1 MLRDQPFL
9 DYKLATLTVDEV
21 VQGVSQVA
29 AASTLEVVDILNLGK
44 KKLPKWSN
52 VAFPNLLLV
61 VQASNV
67 DLPKDAFDKDV
78 NAHRKTSEPVFAQVP
93 PYFKMIFIREWF

>member
-1 MLRDQPFL
+1 MIRDQPL
-9 DYKLATLTVDEV
+9 LGYKLATLTVDEV
-21 VQGVSQVA
+21 VQSVSQVA
-29 AASTLEVVDILNLGK
+29 AAITLEVVNILNLGK

-52 VAFPNLLLV
+52 VAFHNLLLV

-93 PYFKMIFIREWF
+93 PYFSRRFS